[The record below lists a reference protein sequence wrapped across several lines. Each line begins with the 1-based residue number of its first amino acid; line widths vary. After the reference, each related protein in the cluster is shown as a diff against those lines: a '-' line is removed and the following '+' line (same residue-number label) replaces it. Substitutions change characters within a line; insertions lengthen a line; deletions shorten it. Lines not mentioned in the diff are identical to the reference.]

1 MNPYKLSQVYKQLT
15 SQNSILKKYLKLGTK
30 DLKQPDLPAFVETK
44 DAVNQ
49 FMLRN
54 PRVEKAGGGM
64 LVQPGFGGMRQGY
77 RGPAGLPGQYDRGS
91 FTEKQQT
98 KIKNAFPKTKF
109 NFDDY
114 KYGVPVYNKP
124 GKQGGVN
131 KDYTK
136 VLRFID
142 KGFKIKEFKTD
153 LLKIPDRNLIMA
165 NFELPQGVNEWN
177 FNKYKYGI
185 PGTGT
190 DGENMNLGK
199 RISKYI
205 KDKPAWTL
213 ATDRSSAKGWMMSAM
228 ERLYNNQ
235 KGKTKNLT
243 YEPIFEKINGK
254 KIIIGFKDN
263 TESGKGKT
271 YYGLKKYEKKNNTP
285 WINHGDYKNVS
296 KFVDI
301 SKRSFNEPNDVIK
314 NILKQKGINQSLKL
328 NDILNFDRYFETL
341 NKTTSKELLK
351 NAIVKHHIS
360 GVGGGTGS
368 GRSIDIANAAAT
380 KDLQLL
386 TAATNNKVRKIENKL
401 KVNGFISAED
411 NLTLKNLGASIRG
424 ADGKLYGGG
433 STTAIGG
440 FKRIEKQAEEIV
452 KGDKFN
458 VKNIETYLQ
467 KIGCPGLASGGRAG
481 FDVGTNCQMKGAN
494 LINSGM
500 RNASPAQL
508 KNFAAF
514 ANRAKNLGR
523 NVMKFGIIP
532 EAMYV
537 AADSAIR
544 LTMGD
549 KPTEALLRAS
559 EYVLPGDQTKLA
571 EMMEATRLSSPE
583 TAAIIGRSIDY
594 KNQLAKIQGLED
606 TRDNLENLSGG
617 GEFDYIGDLNN
628 DVRNVNNQIKQ
639 ATNDLNTKF
648 KMTDAEQIYANRMQD
663 EVDDIRKSKS
673 ILTKLKSIAQGIGDR
688 EYGDVETLGVP
699 EKTQEELNKRMTPQ
713 IDRDLLLASEEEMIE
728 AAKTAQLQGYDIP
741 DDYYIKQQQYIKNL
755 SLAELAAATNPEQV
769 YGASGTMGEPLNKGP
784 VEKKQNVISDMERE
798 ITGQTNVANPFDIN
812 LSMIGSGLRGF
823 SAAGGGIAKEAGVD
837 SGVPP
842 ESGPNP
848 QGLSYLMKRGKNI

>member
-798 ITGQTNVANPFDIN
+798 ITGQTNVANPFDID

>member
-1 MNPYKLSQVYKQLT
+1 MNPYKLREIY
-15 SQNSILKKYLKLGTK
+15 KYLTRAKK
-30 DLKQPDLPAFVETK
+30 VQPDLPDVFPASKAPIPPKTQNVETIE
-44 DAVNQ
+44 AINR
-49 FMLRN
+49 FNRAN
-54 PRVEKAGGGM
+54 PRQDMAGGGM
-64 LVQPGFGGMRQGY
+64 LVQPGFGGVRQGY
-77 RGPAGLPGQYDRGS
+77 REPAGLPGQYDRGS
-91 FTEKQQT
+91 LTEKQQT

-153 LLKIPDRNLIMA
+153 LLKISDRNLIMA

-190 DGENMNLGK
+190 DGENMNLGS
-199 RISKYI
+199 RMRRYI

-213 ATDRSSAKGWMMSAM
+213 ATDRSSAKGWMMSSM

-285 WINHGDYKNVS
+285 WIKHGDYKNVS

-360 GVGGGTGS
+360 GVGA

-386 TAATNNKVRKIENKL
+386 TSTTNNKVRKIENKL
-401 KVNGFISAED
+401 KLNGFVSAED
-411 NLTLKNLGASIRG
+411 NLILKNLGASIRG

-458 VKNIETYLQ
+458 VKNIKTYLATLGGGKCGTRGFLNQ
-467 KIGCPGLASGGRAG
+467 GGRIG
-481 FDVGTNCQMKGAN
+481 LQDGTPSVDVCFKNALERIRKGGVDFTNA
-494 LINSGM
+494 
-500 RNASPAQL
+500 
-508 KNFAAF
+508 
-514 ANRAKNLGR
+514 
-523 NVMKFGIIP
+523 
-532 EAMYV
+532 EAMNFNKITRSLKAIGASKIMKVGILPEVLLEGALICLLYTSD
-537 AADSAIR
+537 AAD
-544 LTMGD
+544 
-549 KPTEALLRAS
+549 E
-559 EYVLPGDQTKLA
+559 
-571 EMMEATRLSSPE
+571 
-583 TAAIIGRSIDY
+583 
-594 KNQLAKIQGLED
+594 
-606 TRDNLENLSGG
+606 
-617 GEFDYIGDLNN
+617 
-628 DVRNVNNQIKQ
+628 
-639 ATNDLNTKF
+639 
-648 KMTDAEQIYANRMQD
+648 
-663 EVDDIRKSKS
+663 
-673 ILTKLKSIAQGIGDR
+673 
-688 EYGDVETLGVP
+688 
-699 EKTQEELNKRMTPQ
+699 
-713 IDRDLLLASEEEMIE
+713 
-728 AAKTAQLQGYDIP
+728 
-741 DDYYIKQQQYIKNL
+741 
-755 SLAELAAATNPEQV
+755 
-769 YGASGTMGEPLNKGP
+769 
-784 VEKKQNVISDMERE
+784 
-798 ITGQTNVANPFDIN
+798 
-812 LSMIGSGLRGF
+812 
-823 SAAGGGIAKEAGVD
+823 
-837 SGVPP
+837 
-842 ESGPNP
+842 
-848 QGLSYLMKRGKNI
+848 